1 MPKVTVLLL
10 SLTMLSGCGG
20 TQWFSKPPPT
30 LPQTAATKCRE
41 VEKLCQLPNDFACK
55 EGEDAKGCLDRQA
68 ALVQAC
74 HTVNTVEYAKCAL
87 RHEALID
94 WAREVSNAKR

>member
-1 MPKVTVLLL
+1 M
-10 SLTMLSGCGG
+10 
-20 TQWFSKPPPT
+20 
-30 LPQTAATKCRE
+30 PQTAATKCRE
-41 VEKLCQLPNDFACK
+41 VEKLCKLPDDFACK
-55 EGEDAKGCLDRQA
+55 DGEDVKVCLDRQA

-94 WAREVSNAKR
+94 WAKEQTQAKP